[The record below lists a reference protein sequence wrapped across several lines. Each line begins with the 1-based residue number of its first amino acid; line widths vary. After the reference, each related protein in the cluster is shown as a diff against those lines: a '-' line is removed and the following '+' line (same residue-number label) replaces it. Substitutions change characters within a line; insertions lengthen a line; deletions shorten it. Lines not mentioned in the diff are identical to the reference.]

1 MLALSVENV
10 SKVYRLGEID
20 RSQFFGDIKRWCG
33 GVARKCRRSGSQR
46 GAELS
51 AETPPDQ
58 FWALEDVS
66 FEVKQGE
73 TIAVIGRNGAGKSTL
88 LKLLS
93 RITAPTRGRI
103 RLNGRIASLLE
114 VGTGFHYELSGRD
127 NVYLSGTIMGMN
139 RQEIRAKFDLIV
151 EFAGL
156 EQFIDTPVKRYS
168 NGMLVRLAFSVAA
181 HLEPEILILDEVLA
195 VGDQQ
200 FHNQC
205 IDRIHEIVKDGR
217 TIMLVSHNM
226 SYIRRLSSRT
236 LWMQKGRLLEL
247 GPTEEVINHYEA
259 ASTTMSKGRR
269 AGEGQRRATISSWRL
284 IEGAAGEP
292 NMLARPGAACAFEFL
307 IQAGEPLRECR
318 FEMRISD
325 PDNVPLFVV
334 ENRFEGMKSGE
345 CALVI
350 ALPSLPLQP
359 GQYRL
364 EARLFQRHEEI
375 DRWACDPLFSVAD
388 GGLAKLRTGD
398 GLLMLDNSFEIRPR

>member
-1 MLALSVENV
+1 MLAISVENV

-20 RSQFFGDIKRWCG
+20 RSQFFGDIRRWCG
-33 GVARKCRRSGSQR
+33 RMINGSRNQ
-46 GAELS
+46 GSSES
-51 AETPPDQ
+51 DDEPNQ
-58 FWALEDVS
+58 FWALNDVS
-66 FEVKQGE
+66 FDIKEGE

-93 RITAPTRGRI
+93 RITAPTRGNI

-114 VGTGFHYELSGRD
+114 VGTGFHYELTGRD

-139 RQEIRAKFDLIV
+139 RHEIRAKFDQIV

-217 TIMLVSHNM
+217 TILLVSHNM
-226 SYIRRLSSRT
+226 SYVRRLSNRT
-236 LWMQKGRLLEL
+236 LWMQKGRLLEF
-247 GPTEEVINHYEA
+247 GPTEEVINRYEA
-259 ASTTMSKGRR
+259 SSTAMGKGRR
-269 AGEGQRRATISSWRL
+269 TGEGERRATIASWRL
-284 IEGAAGEP
+284 VEGMSGEP
-292 NMLARPGAACAFEFL
+292 NVLARPGAACAFEFV
-307 IQAGEPLRECR
+307 IQAAEALNNCR

-325 PDNVPLFVV
+325 PDDVPVFVAIDK
-334 ENRFEGMKSGE
+334 FPGMPVGSIG
-345 CALVI
+345 LVVSM
-350 ALPSLPLQP
+350 PSLPLHP

-364 EARLFQRHEEI
+364 EARLFQRHEEV
-375 DRWACDPLFSVAD
+375 DRWTCDPLFAVAD
-388 GGLAKLRTGD
+388 GGLSHLHPGG
-398 GLLMLDNSFEIRPR
+398 GLLLLDHSFQIRPRTN